1 MSSDKDEH
9 FYQKSE
15 IADMP
20 QSPISPVS
28 QSLLEKAQSSLKGDG
43 ISKAEEES

>member
-1 MSSDKDEH
+1 MSKTIKRRETNPGNIEIGRLMSSDKDEH

-28 QSLLEKAQSSLKGDG
+28 
-43 ISKAEEES
+43 